1 MSLEK
6 IVANRQ
12 WFANNVKA
20 GDSVSFVYN
29 GLQRFGEVVESVRL
43 PNPAAGHPR
52 EHVRGWLTLEM
63 TVPLQDREDVNGKV
77 PSKFKRFCWSSMSR
91 GEKYWTLNCGWKSQ
105 GENNMSKRNYYRLN
119 QDPWNDEIYKPKKE
133 DKPEEGKQYLLVG
146 GADKPSIANGNSWAE
161 SEVKS

>member
-20 GDSVSFVYN
+20 GDSVSYVYN

-52 EHVRGWLTLEM
+52 
-63 TVPLQDREDVNGKV
+63 
-77 PSKFKRFCWSSMSR
+77 
-91 GEKYWTLNCGWKSQ
+91 
-105 GENNMSKRNYYRLN
+105 
-119 QDPWNDEIYKPKKE
+119 
-133 DKPEEGKQYLLVG
+133 
-146 GADKPSIANGNSWAE
+146 
-161 SEVKS
+161 

>member
-1 MSLEK
+1 MSFEK
-6 IVANRQ
+6 RVANRQ
-12 WFANNVKA
+12 WFANNVEA

-77 PSKFKRFCWSSMSR
+77 PSKFKRFNWNNMSR
-91 GEKYWTLNCGWKSQ
+91 CEKYWTLNCGWKS
-105 GENNMSKRNYYRLN
+105 
-119 QDPWNDEIYKPKKE
+119 
-133 DKPEEGKQYLLVG
+133 
-146 GADKPSIANGNSWAE
+146 
-161 SEVKS
+161 